1 MAPVTSEEVT
11 GMDTNDK
18 GEYALLKVKQLALER
33 NITLSQP
40 TMPSRRYDLI
50 VDCGERLVRAQVKY
64 ADAKITNAS
73 GSVYLNLR
81 KVTRGNKPGKQFYT
95 AEEIDVL
102 LVYLPKIDRILW
114 LKAEHFHCKS
124 AIAIR
129 FEPTKNNQS
138 KGCLMA
144 QDYFW

>member
-1 MAPVTSEEVT
+1 
-11 GMDTNDK
+11 MDTNDK

-33 NITLSQP
+33 NITLSEP

-64 ADAKITNAS
+64 ADGRCSQTT

-95 AEEIDVL
+95 AKEVDVL
-102 LVYLPKIDRILW
+102 IVYVPKIDKLLW
-114 LKAEHFHCKS
+114 LESPYFHNKKC
-124 AIAIR
+124 IIIR
-129 FEPTKNNQS
+129 FEPSKNNQT

-144 QDYFW
+144 QDHFW